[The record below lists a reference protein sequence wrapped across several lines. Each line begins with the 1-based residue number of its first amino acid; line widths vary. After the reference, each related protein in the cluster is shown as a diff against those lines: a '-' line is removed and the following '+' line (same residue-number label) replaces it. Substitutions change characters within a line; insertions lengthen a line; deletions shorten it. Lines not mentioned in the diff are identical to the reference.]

1 MPNHRVFV
9 YGTLKSGNQVRGMH
23 MMDGEDKYYLGNIEI
38 TRFDYEQYSK
48 DPELAG
54 NLFYEPGA
62 LAKLINADALTA
74 KSEYSLYDLGAF
86 PAVTEGGKHRISGEV
101 WEVDDAGL
109 QELDWREGHPQ
120 FYKRKKVSTTS
131 GTAWM
136 YFLTLDQVAS
146 DYRKL
151 KAQQIDG
158 KPGETVAWYPS
169 DYPSPKNV

>member
-23 MMDGEDKYYLGNIEI
+23 MMDGEDRYYLGNIEI
-38 TRFDYEQYSK
+38 SKFDYEQYSK
-48 DPELAG
+48 DPELQG

-62 LAKLINADALTA
+62 YAELIDDNSMTA
-74 KSEYSLYDLGAF
+74 KSEYFLYHLGAF
-86 PAVTEGGKHRISGEV
+86 PAVTKGGKDRIAGEV

-120 FYKRKKVSTTS
+120 FYKREKVSTTT

-136 YFLTLDQVAS
+136 YFLTPDQIANN
-146 DYRKL
+146 YR
-151 KAQQIDG
+151 QQEAMMVKG
-158 KPGETVAWYPS
+158 
-169 DYPSPKNV
+169 PKGQPVSWPEDVQSKV